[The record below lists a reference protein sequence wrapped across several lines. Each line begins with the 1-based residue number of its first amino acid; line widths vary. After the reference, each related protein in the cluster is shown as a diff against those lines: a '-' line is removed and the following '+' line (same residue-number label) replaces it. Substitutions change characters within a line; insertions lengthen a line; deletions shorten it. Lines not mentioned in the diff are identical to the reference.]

1 MSREECN
8 KGGGIHDASL
18 NKFPDFHSHSSHIF
32 INLIDLSSKKLPSF
46 PWKHEALLG
55 DCLPH
60 EEFSLS
66 LFFFSVNL
74 AHNDYYLYFI
84 CSERQGLRL
93 T

>member
-1 MSREECN
+1 MMSREECN

-66 LFFFSVNL
+66 LFFF
-74 AHNDYYLYFI
+74 F
-84 CSERQGLRL
+84 R
-93 T
+93 